1 LAITQKNNQS
11 TFLLPY
17 KEYFM
22 TLMPEDIQS
31 KQFHVRFRGFDVE
44 EVDGFLEQL
53 AENFLMLLE
62 ENRTLKA
69 KIETMTQ
76 DIEVFR
82 QDESS
87 FRSAI
92 VSAQKV
98 GDEMKKKSRSDA
110 NRLLAQVTAE
120 VTQLRD
126 EANKEVTTLEARVD
140 QLKGMQTKIMGD
152 LRGVLNGYLDQLDDS
167 SLNAGVGGGVA
178 VPAATKPVSPVMKQP
193 DIEPSSLYEKIT
205 VDDEP
210 WLAQVEDEPK
220 YEEAAVRGGRF
231 AGPSIGGLDFED
243 EPSVSIPEMDDD
255 VMFTLEDPLDEEGGR
270 KRR

>member
-1 LAITQKNNQS
+1 
-11 TFLLPY
+11 
-17 KEYFM
+17 M

-69 KIETMTQ
+69 KVEAMNHE
-76 DIEVFR
+76 IEVFR

-87 FRSAI
+87 FKSAI

-98 GDEMKKKSRSDA
+98 GDEMKKKSRSEA
-110 NRLLAQVTAE
+110 SRMLAQATAE

-126 EANKEVTTLEARVD
+126 EANKEIAVLETRVD
-140 QLKGMQTKIMGD
+140 QLKGMQAKILGD

-167 SLNAGVGGGVA
+167 SLNSGGGGGSEA
-178 VPAATKPVSPVMKQP
+178 AMPAAKPVTPTSRRKPDVEQSP
-193 DIEPSSLYEKIT
+193 LYEKIT
-205 VDDEP
+205 VDDDDDP
-210 WLAQVEDEPK
+210 WLAQAEADMHS
-220 YEEAAVRGGRF
+220 EEAELSGARF
-231 AGPSIGGLDFED
+231 SGPSIGGLDLEE
-243 EPSVSIPEMDDD
+243 EPSVSIPELDDE
-255 VMFTLEDPLDEEGGR
+255 VMFTLEDPLDQEGGR

>member
-1 LAITQKNNQS
+1 
-11 TFLLPY
+11 
-17 KEYFM
+17 M

-44 EVDGFLEQL
+44 EVDGFLEQV

-69 KIETMTQ
+69 KIDSMTQ
-76 DIEVFR
+76 EIEVFR

-87 FRSAI
+87 FKNAI

-98 GDEMKKKSRSDA
+98 GDEMKKKSRNEA
-110 NRLLAQVTAE
+110 NRLMAQVTAE

-126 EANKEVTTLEARVD
+126 EANREVAQLEVKVD

-152 LRGVLNGYLDQLDDS
+152 LRGVLNGYLEQLNDS
-167 SLNAGVGGGVA
+167 SLSLETVVNSEVTPAGKGA
-178 VPAATKPVSPVMKQP
+178 SPQAKNFDLEPA
-193 DIEPSSLYEKIT
+193 ILYEKIT
-205 VDDEP
+205 VDDDDEP
-210 WLAQVEDEPK
+210 WSVSADDESFSA
-220 YEEAAVRGGRF
+220 ETEVRGARF
-231 AGPSIGGLDFED
+231 TGPTVGGLDFED
-243 EPSVSIPEMDDD
+243 EPSVSIPEMDDE
-255 VMFTLEDPLDEEGGR
+255 VMFSLEDPLDQDGGR